1 MEAGQDEVDIALA
14 AYREDGRWQLE
25 ALADTALLDMETLA
39 RGLRRFP
46 GDHGALALISFDE
59 DVLMLVRVTGATTRV
74 MLSDVT
80 AADEFALA
88 RSALEL
94 LGIPFAEEEDDPAP
108 AGDLDIVGDLG
119 MEARQLGLL
128 IDDTDLYS
136 DEILS
141 DVATRL
147 GFGPQ
152 FDDLVGLTS
161 A

>member
-1 MEAGQDEVDIALA
+1 MAAEQDGVDIALA
-14 AYREDGRWQLE
+14 AYREDGVWQLE
-25 ALADTALLDMETLA
+25 ELADTALIDVETLA

-46 GDHGALALISFDE
+46 GDSGALALIALDE
-59 DVLMLVRVTGATTRV
+59 DAFMIVRVTGATTRV

-88 RSALEL
+88 RTALEL

-119 MEARQLGLL
+119 LQAMELGVLV
-128 IDDTDLYS
+128 DDLDLYT
-136 DEILS
+136 DEVLS
-141 DVATRL
+141 DVAARL
-147 GFGPQ
+147 GFGPA
-152 FDDLVGLTS
+152 FDDLAGLTN

>member
-1 MEAGQDEVDIALA
+1 MAADQDEVDFALA
-14 AYREDGRWQLE
+14 AYREDGAWQLQE
-25 ALADTALLDMETLA
+25 LADTALLDMETLA
-39 RGLRRFP
+39 KGLRRLP
-46 GDHGALALISFDE
+46 SDGGALALISLDE
-59 DVLMLVRVTGATTRV
+59 DVLMIVRVTGATTRV
-74 MLSDVT
+74 LLSDVT
-80 AADEFALA
+80 AADEFGLA

-94 LGIPFAEEEDDPAP
+94 LGMPFAEEEDDPAP

-119 MEARQLGLL
+119 MQARELALL

-147 GFGPQ
+147 GFGPV